1 MQNHITLICD
11 RCRATGAPG
20 DDHFESFGDLLD
32 FAPVPR
38 KNNRVDGWTAER
50 QRAFIAALAVTGSP
64 RRACSAVGKAQW
76 GVDQLRKADG
86 AEGFNAAWDAAMEIA
101 REKGTGRLMA
111 GINAVT
117 QEDEAWAPAAGPWA
131 NAATRSGR
139 RQPPPAP
146 PLTPEE
152 EEKEK
157 LEHLGIIFRRYLIK
171 LEQEREMRLAGRIV
185 AADMYVRQLTH
196 IEVMLDMLSEDGM
209 KLIRDF
215 SAGGYSLVQIAETPL
230 SRLLDEARRRKWAEL
245 GEPMGPPR
253 TPRDLLVDHGRFST
267 EPGEGIRGGPPES
280 IAAQERR
287 YEEQHARDAAEQIR
301 WEAEAREEYIARRDA
316 PSATPAA
323 GDEE

>member
-20 DDHFESFGDLLD
+20 EEHFESFGDLLD

-38 KNNRVDGWTAER
+38 RNERVDGWTPER

-76 GVDQLRKADG
+76 GADQLRKSDG
-86 AEGFNAAWDAAMEIA
+86 AEAFNAAWDAALAIA
-101 REKGTGRLMA
+101 REKGTSRLA
-111 GINAVT
+111 ANLNAVAH
-117 QEDEAWAPAAGPWA
+117 EDEAWSPAAGPWA
-131 NAATRSGR
+131 KSAARSGR
-139 RQPPPAP
+139 RAPPAP

-152 EEKEK
+152 EEREK
-157 LEHLGIIFRRYLIK
+157 LEHLGVIFKRYVIK
-171 LEQEREMRLAGRIV
+171 LGQEREARLAGRIV
-185 AADMYVRQLTH
+185 AADFYLRQLTH

-209 KLIRDF
+209 KLIREF
-215 SAGGYSLVQIAETPL
+215 SAGGHKLVDIAETPL

-253 TPRDLLVDHGRFST
+253 TPRDLMLDHGRFTT
-267 EPGEGIRGGPPES
+267 EPTEGFKGGPPES
-280 IAAQERR
+280 IEEQERR
-287 YEEQHARDAAEQIR
+287 YQEQHARDAAAQVA
-301 WEAEAREEYIARRDA
+301 WEAEAREDYIARRDS